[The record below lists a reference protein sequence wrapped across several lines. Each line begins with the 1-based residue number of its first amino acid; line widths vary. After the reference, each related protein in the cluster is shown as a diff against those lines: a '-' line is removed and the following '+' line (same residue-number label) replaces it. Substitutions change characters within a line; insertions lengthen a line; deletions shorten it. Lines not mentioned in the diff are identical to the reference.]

1 MPRGTWCHPAS
12 RCWWARLF
20 GSVPS
25 LPRNPTCSPPLTQS
39 YIHHEKKQHRSTY
52 GHNIVCILVIFMTG
66 SQYAEL
72 SESRAKKITIKSGF
86 ERWPLT
92 GCIRASFF
100 PDIELRTQPR
110 RKFSLPRQYLV
121 QFSVGDDASSSTNY
135 AKPVNNRTSWS
146 EQFYFDGAAHSPFV
160 IKVYRKRLIQRKKL
174 VGYFSNVISGV
185 LGHLKDGVFEQTLG
199 KDASDAS
206 DLSGIT
212 IEFMFI
218 ADLPEA
224 VDADQLQAVTWAAE
238 AVASLTG
245 TPAVVS
251 PFSSGVDTT
260 TKVVAEVQTL
270 ENTWGVLLDRVKV
283 FNDIASKIVQIH
295 PYASL
300 AWSVI
305 SVANQ
310 VLVNQKYRDDRIIRL
325 AGTMSDVFTFVHDA
339 EPLKKIESHIKTM
352 ALLIQQV
359 TECGYFIA
367 EYAKQ
372 ERFWVR
378 MAKYTIS
385 DVDAKLTAYESKF
398 QELKT
403 TLLEGVALETGLTVI
418 RMMNDMEHVV
428 DAVDLN
434 DLPYALGARYAPEKE
449 CLPGTRES
457 LLREICDILNN
468 PDEDAP
474 RVCLLTGVAGSGKSA
489 VAHSIARLY
498 DDQERLGSSFCFSKA
513 DVAGRNPK
521 NLFSTIARDLADHD
535 PQYKSI
541 LLGVVKDNRS
551 LRTSTFP
558 SEHIERLIVRPGRA
572 LHTIGP
578 LVVVVD
584 ALDESGD
591 RDARHQ
597 LLVALSK
604 HITERNLPTN
614 LRFLI
619 TTRPESDILAA
630 LSSSSHVALKH
641 MGDISDDVWAATACK
656 FIRGIGAEGL
666 TPPKR
671 LKIVLRNNNPAT
683 TRSIDELY
691 EGILGQLFVVDDA
704 QESFREVMA
713 IVLALQEPLSLNSL
727 SALFDS
733 NSGPNVRSIIKPM
746 GSLLDGVLNED
757 KPIRPLHTSFRDFLL
772 EKSRSSTFHVPIL
785 SQHSIMLGRALL
797 ACMRKMLMFNICDL
811 RDSRLFNAAVPNLS
825 IQVTKAIPQHLSYAC
840 RYWMDHFAD
849 IDCTPDLLNEITL
862 FFKTHLPYWLEAISL
877 LSLFSPLPIQS
888 AAEICTALTTWGKGK
903 EIAALASDT
912 FQFIQP
918 CPRLPPTLLS
928 ICSGKLNY

>member
-1 MPRGTWCHPAS
+1 
-12 RCWWARLF
+12 
-20 GSVPS
+20 
-25 LPRNPTCSPPLTQS
+25 
-39 YIHHEKKQHRSTY
+39 
-52 GHNIVCILVIFMTG
+52 MTG
-66 SQYAEL
+66 SQYAKL
-72 SESRAKKITIKSGF
+72 SESRAKKITIKN
-86 ERWPLT
+86 
-92 GCIRASFF
+92 
-100 PDIELRTQPR
+100 IELRTRPR

-185 LGHLKDGVFEQTLG
+185 LGQLKDGVFEQTLG

-339 EPLKKIESHIKTM
+339 EPLKKIESHIGTM

-418 RMMNDMEHVV
+418 RMMNAMEHVV

-541 LLGVVKDNRS
+541 LFGVVKDNRS
-551 LRTSTFP
+551 LRTSTSP

-641 MGDISDDVWAATACK
+641 MGDISDDVVDGDIEKFIYHSLHQSSELASIWADKRTCRLLVERSQHLFQWAATACK

-785 SQHSIMLGRALL
+785 SQHSITLGRALL

-840 RYWMDHFAD
+840 RYWMDHFTD
-849 IDCTPDLLNEITL
+849 IDSTPDLLNEITL

-888 AAEICTALTTWGKGK
+888 AAEICTTLTTWGKV
-903 EIAALASDT
+903 
-912 FQFIQP
+912 
-918 CPRLPPTLLS
+918 R
-928 ICSGKLNY
+928 